1 MISRFDQAVDSEL
14 KAIELDPSN
23 MDLYLRLAGFYQKLK
38 KYEDA
43 QKCYEELLKQKP
55 NNPQIHYLIGISLGN
70 KGDYQKALDSIDRA
84 LVLKTDFTEALII
97 KGVLL
102 SKLGRGDEAKLCAEK
117 ALEMKNGS
125 ERAKPT
131 HSKLPNYFQ
140 KDFSAVKNRDE

>member
-1 MISRFDQAVDSEL
+1 
-14 KAIELDPSN
+14 
-23 MDLYLRLAGFYQKLK
+23 MDLYLRLPGFYQKLK
-38 KYEDA
+38 KFEEA
-43 QKCYEELLKQKP
+43 QKCYEELLKNKP

-84 LVLKTDFTEALII
+84 LVLKTDFTETLII

-131 HSKLPNYFQ
+131 HSKLPNYFH
-140 KDFSAVKNRDE
+140 KVFSAVKNRDE